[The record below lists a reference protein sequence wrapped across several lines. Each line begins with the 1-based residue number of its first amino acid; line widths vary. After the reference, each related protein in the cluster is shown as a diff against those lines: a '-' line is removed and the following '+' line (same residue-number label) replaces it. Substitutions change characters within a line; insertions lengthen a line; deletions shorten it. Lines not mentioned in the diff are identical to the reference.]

1 MILKQQFKLLKVTR
15 HAKTSYKRLK
25 ALSEALGS
33 WHSEKQR
40 VELVQRKQA

>member
-1 MILKQQFKLLKVTR
+1 MILKLQFKLLKVIR
-15 HAKTSYKRLK
+15 HAKTSYKGLE
-25 ALSEALGS
+25 ALNEALGS